1 MEPTSTA
8 ELEFVKDGRIAWL
21 IFNRPQ
27 VRNAMTW
34 GMYDALERHCQV
46 LNEDPDIDVV
56 VLRGSGGEAFVAG
69 TDIKQF
75 TSFDTAQHALDYE
88 HRIDQVISALES
100 LSKPTIAL
108 IEGFCVGGG
117 AAIAMACDFRYCTPD
132 LRFGVPIAKTLGNCV
147 SIANLSRLID
157 LVGAARAKEV
167 LMLAKLFKAEEARLA
182 GLVTEVIA
190 PEAIEVEVR
199 QVAERLSGFAPLT
212 LRASK
217 EEIRRVL
224 AARRPAA
231 GSEEDL
237 IALCYTSRDFKS
249 AVNAFVNKTPHTWR
263 GE

>member
-1 MEPTSTA
+1 MEPKSTA
-8 ELEFVKDGRIAWL
+8 ELEFVKDGKIAWL

-34 GMYDALERHCQV
+34 GMYDALERYCKA
-46 LNEDPDIDVV
+46 LNDDPDIDVV

-75 TSFDTAQHALDYE
+75 TTFDVAQHALDYE
-88 HRIDQVISALES
+88 HRIDEVINSLET

-117 AAIAMACDFRYCTPD
+117 AAIAMACDFRYCTPE
-132 LRFGVPIAKTLGNCV
+132 LRFGVPIAKTLGNCI

-167 LMLAKLFKAEEARLA
+167 LMLAKLFKAEEAKLA
-182 GLVTEVIA
+182 GLITEVIA
-190 PEAIEVEVR
+190 AESIEEEVR
-199 QVAERLSGFAPLT
+199 QVAERLGSLAPLT

-217 EEIRRVL
+217 EEVRRVL
-224 AARRPAA
+224 AERRPAA

-249 AVNAFVNKTPHTWR
+249 AVSAFIDKTPHAWL